1 MIDVV
6 ETILT
11 GLKRVKS
18 KAGAQLIGLFF
29 LLSAANSA
37 VGGSITKQLASA
49 NASQMQQMQFSQ
61 ISPLALSMPLPLAL
75 LSASGLVV
83 ASLVLGVASIRAFYD
98 GTPSSLKTSYF
109 TDNIA
114 WVGLNLVAGSAVL
127 GIAVMLSSI
136 PALIATVIGFASGLA
151 GAIGQ
156 AGAGSGLVLIGS
168 VLAAALFSIVPTYI
182 LSALI
187 LWTYRMVVTESSF
200 LQSMQETWSMTSR
213 PEDASLS
220 ESPRLRIA
228 ATLIAVVVSVQIVS
242 LVLTVPVDLA
252 SQVPSLVSE
261 LWSAAVGSAV
271 GVTTTSVFTALYE
284 QLEQSPSTEE

>member
-6 ETILT
+6 KTILT

-37 VGGSITKQLASA
+37 VGGSITKQIAA
-49 NASQMQQMQFSQ
+49 NASQMQQMQPSQ
-61 ISPLALSMPLPLAL
+61 ISPLAVSMPLPLAL

-83 ASLVLGVASIRAFYD
+83 ASLVLGVASIRTFYD
-98 GTPSSLKTSYF
+98 GTPSSLKTGYF

-136 PALIATVIGFASGLA
+136 PALIATVIGFAIGLA

-168 VLAAALFSIVPTYI
+168 ALAAALFSIVPTYI

-187 LWTYRMVVTESSF
+187 LWTYRMVVTENSF

-228 ATLIAVVVSVQIVS
+228 ATLIAVVISVQIVS

-252 SQVPSLVSE
+252 PQVPGLASE
-261 LWSAAVGSAV
+261 LWSAVVGSAV
-271 GVTTTSVFTALYE
+271 GVTTTSVFTVLYE
-284 QLEQSPSTEE
+284 QVEQDSSTEQ